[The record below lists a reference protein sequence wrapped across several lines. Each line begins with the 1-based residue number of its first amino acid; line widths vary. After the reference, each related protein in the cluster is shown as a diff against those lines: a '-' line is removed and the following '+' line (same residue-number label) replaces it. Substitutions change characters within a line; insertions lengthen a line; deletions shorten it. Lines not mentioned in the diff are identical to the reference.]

1 MITLE
6 PRAAPSRL
14 LLILSPLLAIVL
26 MLATGSLLLWMMG
39 RAPGEVLYVYFFQ
52 PFHEAWLWIV
62 RPEER
67 AMWIYTPS
75 EVLVKAIPLSL
86 IGAGLAVSFRA
97 NVWNIGAA
105 GQYTLG
111 AIFSGA
117 VALYLPEGGSIWLYL
132 PIYLVA
138 GILGGMA
145 WAAIPALLR
154 TRFNA
159 NEILVSLMLTY
170 VATLLLDWLVRGPWR
185 NPGGMGFPETRDF
198 TDVFHMPVLIEGTR
212 LHLGGVIA
220 VVVAV
225 ALAVM
230 MARTLRGFQVRVVG
244 AAPRAGAFAG
254 FSQPGT
260 IWFVLLLS
268 GGLAGL
274 AGAIE
279 VSATIQQL
287 QPEISSQYGFVA
299 IIAAF
304 LGRLNPIGALFG
316 GLVLGVTFIGGEN
329 AQILLKLPKNVTG
342 VFQGMLLFF
351 LLACDTLT
359 RYRVR
364 RVHVAGVGTGGA

>member
-14 LLILSPLLAIVL
+14 LLILSPVLAIVL
-26 MLATGSLLLWMMG
+26 MLAAGSILLWAMG

-52 PFHEAWLWIV
+52 PVHEAWLWIV

-75 EVLVKAIPLSL
+75 EVVVKAIPLSL

-198 TDVFHMPVLIEGTR
+198 AEAFHMPVLLEGTR
-212 LHLGGVIA
+212 LHLGGIIA
-220 VVVAV
+220 VVLAV
-225 ALAVM
+225 ALSVM

-254 FSQPGT
+254 FSQSGT

-316 GLVLGVTFIGGEN
+316 GLVLGITFIGGEN

-364 RVHVAGVGTGGA
+364 RVHVAGVA

>member
-1 MITLE
+1 MIALE

-14 LLILSPLLAIVL
+14 LLILSPVLAIVL
-26 MLATGSLLLWMMG
+26 MLAAGSVMLWLMG
-39 RAPGEVLYVYFFQ
+39 RAPGQVLYVYFFQ
-52 PFHEAWLWIV
+52 PFHEAWLWLI
-62 RPEER
+62 RPDER
-67 AMWIYTPS
+67 TMWVYTPS
-75 EVLVKAIPLSL
+75 EVLVKAIPLAL
-86 IGAGLAVSFRA
+86 IGAGLAVCFRA

-111 AIFSGA
+111 ALFAGA
-117 VALYLPEGGSIWLYL
+117 VALFAPEGGFGWLSLPVYL
-132 PIYLVA
+132 ATGVF
-138 GILGGMA
+138 GGMV

-154 TRFNA
+154 TAFRA
-159 NEILVSLMLTY
+159 NEILVTLMLTY
-170 VATLLLDWLVRGPWR
+170 VASLLLDWLVRGWWKDPA
-185 NPGGMGFPETRDF
+185 GMGFPESRDYP
-198 TDVFHMPVLIEGTR
+198 DVFHMPMLLDGTR
-212 LHLGGVIA
+212 LHLGGILTVLI
-220 VVVAV
+220 AV

-230 MARTLRGFQVRVVG
+230 MARTIRGFEIRVIG
-244 AAPRAGAFAG
+244 EAPRAGAFAG
-254 FSQPGT
+254 FSQAGT

-287 QPEISSQYGFVA
+287 QPDIAANYGFVA
-299 IIAAF
+299 IIVAF

-329 AQILLKLPKNVTG
+329 AQIFLKLPKNVTG

-359 RYRVR
+359 RYRVVRIR
-364 RVHVAGVGTGGA
+364 RAGAG

>member
-14 LLILSPLLAIVL
+14 LLIVSPVLAIAL
-26 MLATGSLLLWMMG
+26 MLAAGSIMLWLMG
-39 RAPGEVLYVYFFQ
+39 RDPGQVLYVYFFQ
-52 PFHEAWLWIV
+52 PFHEAWLWLV

-67 AMWIYTPS
+67 AMWVYTPS
-75 EVLVKAIPLSL
+75 EVLVKAIPLAL
-86 IGAGLAVSFRA
+86 IGAGLAVCFRA

-111 AIFSGA
+111 ALFAGA
-117 VALYLPEGGSIWLYL
+117 VAIYVPDGLGWFSL
-132 PIYLVA
+132 PIYLAA
-138 GILGGMA
+138 GIFGGMA

-170 VATLLLDWLVRGPWR
+170 VATLLLDWLVRGRWKDPA
-185 NPGGMGFPETRDF
+185 GMGFPESRDF
-198 TDVFHMPVLIEGTR
+198 DAAYHMPILLEGTR
-212 LHLGGVIA
+212 LHAGLIIA
-220 VVVAV
+220 IVVAV
-225 ALAVM
+225 ALTVM
-230 MARTLRGFQVRVVG
+230 MARTIRGFEIRVIG
-244 AAPRAGAFAG
+244 EAPRAGAFAG
-254 FSQPGT
+254 FSQTGT

-287 QPEISSQYGFVA
+287 QPDIAANYGFVA
-299 IIAAF
+299 IIVAF
-304 LGRLNPIGALFG
+304 LGRLNPVGALFG

-329 AQILLKLPKNVTG
+329 AQIFLKLPKNVTG

-359 RYRVR
+359 RYRVV
-364 RVHVAGVGTGGA
+364 RVRQAGAGGA